1 MRYLV
6 VLTAALAMAATA
18 PPAGAFT
25 AVNRL
30 DVNPLPQAGA
40 FEVIQSRGAGPRQFW
55 CAAADYARR
64 ELGAPASQRIVLARP
79 RHPAATAPGR
89 TAVTFRMAPRG
100 ARPES
105 RGGVSTT
112 VRIPGEAYS
121 TFFARGFCEDGKSDR
136 FDRPWLS
143 P

>member
-1 MRYLV
+1 MRCFRAFLTALV
-6 VLTAALAMAATA
+6 VAAAASQA
-18 PPAGAFT
+18 AAFT
-25 AVNRL
+25 AINRL
-30 DVNPLPQAGA
+30 DVNPLSQPGA

-64 ELGAPASQRIVLARP
+64 ELGAPASQRIVLAAP
-79 RHPAATAPGR
+79 RGASATVPGR
-89 TAVTFRMAPRG
+89 TAVTFQLAPRG

-121 TFFARGFCEDGKSDR
+121 TSFARGFCEADGLDR
-136 FDRPWLS
+136 FDS
-143 P
+143 PFLLP